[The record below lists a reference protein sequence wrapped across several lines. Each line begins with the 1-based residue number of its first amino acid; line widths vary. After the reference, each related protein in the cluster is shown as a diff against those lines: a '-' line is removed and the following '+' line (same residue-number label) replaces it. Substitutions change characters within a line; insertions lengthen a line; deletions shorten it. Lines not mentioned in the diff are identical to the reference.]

1 MEDPYLWLE
10 DLSSERTLKF
20 IEERNRRF
28 REFVSDLPSK
38 LFSRVEKYY
47 GVPYVVCFRPSDL
60 GIYLLVRDS
69 RRYFIELMRWG
80 GEEGEVVLSSDEL
93 GKDVVVSDIYPSL
106 KGDVLGIAYTVGGSD
121 EGFLKFFDVNR
132 KEVLDE
138 VRGIAG
144 DVVWIDEDRYYYVVT
159 NIRGGSEFGGWCH
172 REGMREK
179 KQNVFEDFKAV
190 LKYFKGLGYKV
201 VGISR
206 SNGGLLIAAVL
217 TQDPELL
224 DAAVIGYPVIDM
236 LRFHKLYVGSLW
248 VSEYGN
254 PEDPRD
260 REYLLKYS
268 PYHNVRKGSKY
279 PPTLVYTGLHD
290 DRVHPGHAL
299 KFVAKLEEVGAPIYL
314 RVELI
319 SGHRGASPK
328 VKVKELSDVL
338 AFIYKIMKLSSA

>member
-38 LFSRVEKYY
+38 LFSRVKKYY

-132 KEVLDE
+132 LVINRL
-138 VRGIAG
+138 VSG
-144 DVVWIDEDRYYYVVT
+144 VT
-159 NIRGGSEFGGWCH
+159 G
-172 REGMREK
+172 
-179 KQNVFEDFKAV
+179 
-190 LKYFKGLGYKV
+190 
-201 VGISR
+201 
-206 SNGGLLIAAVL
+206 
-217 TQDPELL
+217 
-224 DAAVIGYPVIDM
+224 
-236 LRFHKLYVGSLW
+236 
-248 VSEYGN
+248 
-254 PEDPRD
+254 
-260 REYLLKYS
+260 
-268 PYHNVRKGSKY
+268 
-279 PPTLVYTGLHD
+279 
-290 DRVHPGHAL
+290 RV
-299 KFVAKLEEVGAPIYL
+299 
-314 RVELI
+314 
-319 SGHRGASPK
+319 
-328 VKVKELSDVL
+328 
-338 AFIYKIMKLSSA
+338 

>member
-1 MEDPYLWLE
+1 
-10 DLSSERTLKF
+10 
-20 IEERNRRF
+20 
-28 REFVSDLPSK
+28 
-38 LFSRVEKYY
+38 
-47 GVPYVVCFRPSDL
+47 
-60 GIYLLVRDS
+60 
-69 RRYFIELMRWG
+69 
-80 GEEGEVVLSSDEL
+80 
-93 GKDVVVSDIYPSL
+93 
-106 KGDVLGIAYTVGGSD
+106 
-121 EGFLKFFDVNR
+121 
-132 KEVLDE
+132 
-138 VRGIAG
+138 
-144 DVVWIDEDRYYYVVT
+144 
-159 NIRGGSEFGGWCH
+159 
-172 REGMREK
+172 MREK

-201 VGISR
+201 VGIGR

-268 PYHNVRKGSKY
+268 PYHNVRKDLKY

-299 KFVAKLEEVGAPIYL
+299 KSVAKLEEVGAPIYL

-319 SGHRGASPK
+319 SGHRGALPK

-338 AFIYKIMKLSSA
+338 AFIYGVSKLKWS